1 MNASALP
8 PDVVRSPGETP
19 VRILVVIVNYRT
31 PTLVVDCVRSLDRL
45 QRSSSRFWLDV
56 IVVDNCSGD
65 GSVSILSALARS
77 SDLCIPVELI
87 QSAVNGGFAYGNNVA
102 LRSLLDAPGSRAG
115 TELVW
120 LLNPDTHVPESGLE
134 AIVDLFKLHPEAAIA
149 GNRILDEN
157 GDIFPSAFRRPT
169 LWSEIENAL
178 GMGPVSKML
187 ERHVVAMRPLVD
199 PAQVDWVSGASMFLR
214 AGAIKRL
221 GLLDDEYFMYFEET
235 DYCLA
240 AARQGFQVW
249 HCPSFQITHLLGRSS
264 GVTGPQQSQ
273 RRRPRYWFES
283 RMRFFRKNY
292 SGIYLHAANL
302 AWLLA
307 YPLGRLWLLLRRRR
321 SGDPPRLW
329 LDFIAHNYLTRA

>member
-1 MNASALP
+1 MSASALP
-8 PDVVRSPGETP
+8 SVAVRNAGAAPA
-19 VRILVVIVNYRT
+19 RILVVVVNYRT
-31 PTLVVDCVRSLDRL
+31 PGLTVECIRSLDRL
-45 QRSSSRFWLDV
+45 QRSSSSYWLDV

-65 GSVSILSALARS
+65 DSVEILSALARS
-77 SDLCIPVELI
+77 ADLCIPVELI

-120 LLNPDTHVPESGLE
+120 LLNPDTHVTDTGLE
-134 AIVDLFKLHPEAAIA
+134 AIVDFFRSHPDAAIV
-149 GNRILDEN
+149 GNRILDES

-169 LWSEIENAL
+169 VWSELENAL
-178 GMGPVSKML
+178 GMGPVSRML
-187 ERHVVAMRPLVD
+187 DRHVVAMRPMAD
-199 PAQVDWVSGASMFLR
+199 AARVDWVSGASMFLR
-214 AGAIKRL
+214 ADAIKSL

-240 AARQGFQVW
+240 AARRGFQVW
-249 HCPSFQITHLLGRSS
+249 HCPSFQITHLLGRAS
-264 GVTGPQQSQ
+264 GVTGPQQSM

-292 SGIYLHAANL
+292 SGFYLHCANL

-307 YPLGRLWLLLRRRR
+307 YPLGRLWLVLRRRR
-321 SGDPPRLW
+321 CGDPPRLW
-329 LDFIAHNYLTRA
+329 LDFISHNYLTRA